1 MEHRFWVSSTSIF
14 SPFRILTICRIY
26 KCYGNISKK
35 TTMTFAFKMLKQMF
49 LRACFIPCIFPI
61 IVFVIVRSKSSVVSI
76 HIYCILIYIYIY
88 IYNSEIALIFY
99 ICFSFSFVIAIN
111 IWKMQKSCLWIL
123 CTIVSVQ
130 NWGTCKFFVMLTEK
144 IFLLLL
150 KLLLVN
156 SLMFHFYSTL
166 PFFNKVLFYDYY
178 S

>member
-1 MEHRFWVSSTSIF
+1 MLFFIFFVLSNIVKCNLCKSYIAYIADCKST
-14 SPFRILTICRIY
+14 
-26 KCYGNISKK
+26 
-35 TTMTFAFKMLKQMF
+35 TTYYSFKFIIFAFKIKYYFSIFLFAANYKVKKHCMSSAGSIKSVCLIWMLS
-49 LRACFIPCIFPI
+49 LVP
-61 IVFVIVRSKSSVVSI
+61 
-76 HIYCILIYIYIY
+76 
-88 IYNSEIALIFY
+88 Y

-144 IFLLLL
+144 FFLLLL